1 MAAYSLVRAVAFGL
15 LLSPIGLLIEHWS
28 SGREDLWDDTR
39 AGDWP
44 PGFYVAT
51 VPSSLDG
58 VDQESMVYIPR
69 DAIDPQ
75 VVLLSLHSW
84 SGRYNQF
91 DPLARVAKEKGW
103 AYIRPDVRGANNHPD
118 ACLSDKVISDV
129 DDALSYIK
137 SKVRGPRSP
146 QVHVVGVSGG
156 GYTALGV
163 YARSRHQLN
172 SVQAWV
178 PISSLTHWYS
188 ESLAAQRSYADDI
201 AACTGSGRGLNL
213 REMENRSPINWLTK
227 PRSGATLRLYA
238 GVKDGHTGSVPITH
252 SIDYFNRFVKLS
264 GRQESQISQ
273 DDRRQLLAAGSGL
286 GEQRKS
292 VGLIADRSILYQK
305 VTPEVSI
312 TIFDG
317 GHELLPPAAIEQLDS
332 DIASANR

>member
-1 MAAYSLVRAVAFGL
+1 MARSLFPAAVVVALIALLSLVVVVWQGEKRYF
-15 LLSPIGLLIEHWS
+15 
-28 SGREDLWDDTR
+28 WDDR
-39 AGDWP
+39 SAGPWDVE
-44 PGFYVAT
+44 FRV
-51 VPSSLDG
+51 VEIPSGLDG
-58 VDQESMVYIPR
+58 VIQKAMTYIPSG
-69 DAIDPQ
+69 AEPPAVI
-75 VVLLSLHSW
+75 LLSLHTW

-91 DPLARVAKEKGW
+91 DPLARVAKAKGW

-129 DDALSYIK
+129 DDALNYIK
-137 SKVRGPRSP
+137 SKLRGARSP

-188 ESLAAQRSYADDI
+188 ESLAAKRSYADDI
-201 AACTGSGRGLNL
+201 VNCTGSGRALNL

-227 PRSGATLRLYA
+227 PRTGVTLRLYA
-238 GVKDGHTGSVPITH
+238 GVTDGHSGSVPITH
-252 SIDYFNRFVKLS
+252 SIDYFNRFVKLA

-273 DDRRQLLAAGSGL
+273 DVRRQLLAAGRGL
-286 GEQRKS
+286 REQRKS
-292 VGLIADRSILYQK
+292 VGLIAGRSIIYQN

-317 GHELLPPAAIEQLDS
+317 GHEMLPSAAIEQLAS
-332 DIASANR
+332 DIALASK

>member
-1 MAAYSLVRAVAFGL
+1 MAVYSLVRAVVFFL
-15 LLSPIGLLIEHWS
+15 LLSLIGVFVAYWM
-28 SGREDLWDDTR
+28 SGRVNIWDDTR

-44 PGFYVAT
+44 SGFYVVT
-51 VPSSLDG
+51 VSSSLDG
-58 VDQESMVYIPR
+58 VDQESMVYIPS
-69 DAIDPQ
+69 DAIDPP
-75 VVLLSLHSW
+75 VVLLSLHTW

-129 DDALSYIK
+129 DDALNYIK
-137 SKVRGPRSP
+137 SKLRGARSP

-188 ESLAAQRSYADDI
+188 ESLAAKRSYADDI
-201 AACTGSGRGLNL
+201 VACTGSGKGLNL

-227 PRSGATLRLYA
+227 PRSGVTLRLYA
-238 GVKDGHTGSVPITH
+238 GVTDGHTGSVPITH
-252 SIDYFNRFVKLS
+252 SIDYFNRFVKLA

-273 DDRRQLLAAGSGL
+273 DVRRQLLAAGRGL
-286 GEQRKS
+286 VEQRKS
-292 VGLIADRSILYQK
+292 VGLIAGRSIIYQN
-305 VTPEVSI
+305 VTPEVGI
-312 TIFDG
+312 TIFEG
-317 GHELLPPAAIEQLDS
+317 GHEMLPPAAIEQLTS
-332 DIASANR
+332 DIALANK

>member
-1 MAAYSLVRAVAFGL
+1 MARSLFPAALVVAL
-15 LLSPIGLLIEHWS
+15 IALLSLIVVVWQGEK
-28 SGREDLWDDTR
+28 RDFWDDR
-39 AGDWP
+39 SAGSWDVE
-44 PGFYVAT
+44 FRVAEI
-51 VPSSLDG
+51 PSGLDG
-58 VDQESMVYIPR
+58 AIQKAMTYIPSGTEPP
-69 DAIDPQ
+69 AVI
-75 VVLLSLHSW
+75 LLSLHTW

-129 DDALSYIK
+129 DDALNYIK
-137 SKVRGPRSP
+137 SRLRGVRSP

-188 ESLAAQRSYADDI
+188 ESLAAKRSYADDI
-201 AACTGSGRGLNL
+201 VACAGSGRGLNL

-227 PRSGATLRLYA
+227 PRSGAMLRLYA
-238 GVKDGHTGSVPITH
+238 GVTDGHTGSVPITH
-252 SIDYFNRFVKLS
+252 SIDYFNRIVKLA
-264 GRQESQISQ
+264 GRQASQISQ
-273 DDRRQLLAAGSGL
+273 DDRRQLLATGRGL
-286 GEQRKS
+286 GEQGKP
-292 VGLIADRSILYQK
+292 VGLIAGRSIIYQK
-305 VTPEVSI
+305 VTPEASI

-317 GHELLPPAAIEQLDS
+317 GHEMLPSAAVDQLDS
-332 DIASANR
+332 DIALANN